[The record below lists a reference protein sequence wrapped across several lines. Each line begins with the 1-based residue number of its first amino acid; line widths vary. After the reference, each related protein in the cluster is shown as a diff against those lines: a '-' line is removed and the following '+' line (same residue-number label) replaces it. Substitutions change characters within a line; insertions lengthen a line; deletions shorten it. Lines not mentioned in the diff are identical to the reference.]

1 MDSIQGDKLSVFVL
15 GVGGGA
21 DHVYK
26 GICSSSLL
34 LLKNEQPF
42 CLIDLGLGVVK
53 ALSEYGF
60 ALPPNV
66 VITHNHTD
74 HSGELPVVLRVEH
87 AKGNMLRVLAQEEVS
102 LRLQAHRMAEHT
114 QVCNIQELAVW
125 DTALEGERLYL
136 DEDYYL
142 RFYRAKHSELCFGFV
157 VYRKS
162 AEDDGLPLFAYSADS
177 GFDQTFYDDLSMAP
191 VLILDARENGN
202 AWHAGFDE
210 VNTSIDSDV
219 FIIGHG
225 IEQDDISNAQ
235 TQLSLLQ
242 PGQLLELSL

>member
-1 MDSIQGDKLSVFVL
+1 MDSIQGDKLSIFVL

-53 ALSEYGF
+53 ALSHYGF

-87 AKGNMLRVLAQEEVS
+87 ARENRLRVIAQEEVS
-102 LRLQAHRMAEHT
+102 SRLQSHRMAEHA

-125 DTALEGERLYL
+125 DTAKEGERLYL
-136 DEDYYL
+136 DKDYYL

-157 VYRKS
+157 VYRQS
-162 AEDDGLPLFAYSADS
+162 AEEDGLPLFAYSADS
-177 GFDQTFYDDLSMAP
+177 GFDKSFYDDISVAP
-191 VLILDARENGN
+191 LLILDARENGN
-202 AWHAGFDE
+202 DWHAGFDE
-210 VNTSIDSDV
+210 VSALIDSEV

-225 IEQDDISNAQ
+225 IEQEDISNAQ
-235 TQLSLLQ
+235 TQLSLLK
-242 PGQLLELSL
+242 PGQVLELSL